1 MPLYPPT
8 PGTTTATPMGSMGI
22 LVTNPGAIANGYSWT
37 YTSSSKAFPAYT
49 PVPANAAYIGGLL
62 DLLSAARLSDLNAL
76 RVAVENLRVF
86 TENLA
91 KQHNQV
97 SLDLAAAG
105 LIST

>member
-22 LVTNPGAIANGYSWT
+22 LATTPGAISNGYSWT
-37 YTSSSKAFPAYT
+37 YTASAKTFPAYT
-49 PVPANAAYIGGLL
+49 PIPVSTAYAGGLL
-62 DLLSAARLSDLNAL
+62 DLLSAARLADLNAL
-76 RVAVENLRVF
+76 RAAVENLRVF

-91 KQHNQV
+91 KQHNQI

-105 LIST
+105 LISQ